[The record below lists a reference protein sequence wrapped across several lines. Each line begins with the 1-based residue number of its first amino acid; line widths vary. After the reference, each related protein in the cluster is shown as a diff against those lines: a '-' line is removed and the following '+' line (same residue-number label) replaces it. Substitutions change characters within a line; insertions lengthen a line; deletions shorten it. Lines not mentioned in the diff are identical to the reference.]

1 MLRVLSV
8 AAPLVGAVAS
18 AEKAQAPGPSKALA
32 DVISILEQFRENI
45 QTAHTEDAK
54 MYETVACK
62 CHDKVDGLTSETGS
76 MATCAAA
83 IDDATATIDAM
94 VAEIATQTENIARET
109 TTLNDTTKL
118 EKEQAFAWSEQEA
131 VLSKAAGENESAV
144 LALEGAQTALGA
156 EHPAITKM
164 VEDMLKESSDT
175 LAEIRQKLGKG
186 NYTRKKNN
194 KENFD
199 TIESAK
205 AAITAAEDAKATA
218 EASYASAK
226 TDLVLKQEEMKDLS
240 AQLKRLNKFCEAQ
253 AHDWDKMSSV
263 RDADFDSVGAA
274 ITALGG
280 TPSLLQVMQGTAF
293 SGPNPFESF
302 KHGNARV
309 AFLQKAGDAAAVALK
324 RESAE
329 LDVANKKL
337 WQSPAAQRNAIRSLV
352 QTGKDIQSKSLA
364 LFQEHVD
371 ASMTASSG
379 QDPLAGA
386 KVLLRKLIGDIQ
398 KEQYLDNLE
407 QGECQATLT
416 EAKTKR
422 DNALSNEAVLKA
434 EAEEMG
440 ETVTQYQ
447 TEWDEQKLVYTG
459 EKATAEDLH
468 DNTIPTENST
478 YQATKAELDTALGQ
492 LQQALQILKAHFSGS
507 KRSTGEESTHP
518 DGETGAEMGRKTG
531 NDRGSGTQS
540 TGVIQLI
547 ETEVAKIKKSLADRR
562 AKNISN
568 LESFNAQAR
577 DSRGAQAA
585 AAERMKWLKMNIS
598 KLNKEFAT
606 KIEEMKVELATAT
619 KNGRVVQ
626 ELEPCGIQN
635 DRRAKREQEIVALKK
650 AWAIL
655 HPDNPNAPEFPVL

>member
-1 MLRVLSV
+1 MLRGLCFVPVLG
-8 AAPLVGAVAS
+8 ALAGAKAPPV
-18 AEKAQAPGPSKALA
+18 SKALQ

-54 MYETVACK
+54 MYEDVACK
-62 CHDKVDGLTSETGS
+62 CHDKVDGLTSDSGS
-76 MATCAAA
+76 MATTAAA
-83 IDDATATIDAM
+83 IDSATATIDAE
-94 VAEIATQTENIARET
+94 VAEIATQTENIQRET
-109 TTLNDTTKL
+109 KVKEETTKL
-118 EKEQAFAWSEQEA
+118 EQEQAKAWKEEEA
-131 VLSKAAGENESAV
+131 ILSKAASENESAV

-156 EHPAITKM
+156 EHPVITKM
-164 VEDMLKESSDT
+164 VEDMLQESSDT

-194 KENFD
+194 KENVD
-199 TIESAK
+199 TIVKAK
-205 AAITAAEDAKATA
+205 AAIKAAEQAKADA
-218 EASYASAK
+218 EASYAGAK
-226 TDLVLKQEEMKDLS
+226 NDLVLKQEEMKDLS
-240 AQLKRLNKFCEAQ
+240 GQLKRLNKFCEAQ
-253 AHDWDKMSSV
+253 AHDWDKMSAI

-274 ITALGG
+274 IEALGG
-280 TPSLLQVMQGTAF
+280 TPSLLQVQTAF
-293 SGPNPFESF
+293 AGANPFESF
-302 KHGNARV
+302 KHANARV
-309 AFLQKAGDAAAVALK
+309 AFLQKAADVASVSLQK
-324 RESAE
+324 ESAE
-329 LDVANKKL
+329 LNNLNRKM
-337 WQSPAAQRNAIRSLV
+337 WQSPAAQRNALRSVV
-352 QTGKDIQSKSLA
+352 QVGEETGNRALA

-407 QGECQATLT
+407 QGECAATLT

-422 DNALSNEAVLKA
+422 DNSLSNAAVLKA
-434 EAEEMG
+434 ETESMG
-440 ETVTQYQ
+440 EQVTAYQ
-447 TEWDEQKLVYTG
+447 TEWDEQKVIFTG
-459 EKATAEDLH
+459 EKADADELQDV
-468 DNTIPTENST
+468 TIPEENST
-478 YQATKAELDTALGQ
+478 YQATKAELETALGQ

-507 KRSTGEESTHP
+507 KRSTGAASTHP
-518 DGETGAEMGRKTG
+518 DGETGAEFGRKTG
-531 NDRGSGTQS
+531 NDRGSGSQS

-568 LESFNAQAR
+568 LEDFNAQKR
-577 DSRGAQAA
+577 DARGAQAA
-585 AAERMKWLKMNIS
+585 AAERMRWLKMNIA

-606 KIEEMKVELATAT
+606 KIEEMKVELGVATE
-619 KNGRVVQ
+619 NGRVVQ
-626 ELEPCGIQN
+626 ELEPCGIQT

>member
-1 MLRVLSV
+1 MLRILSIAPIVGVL
-8 AAPLVGAVAS
+8 
-18 AEKAQAPGPSKALA
+18 AENAQAPGVSKALQ

-54 MYETVACK
+54 MYEDVACK

-76 MATCAAA
+76 MSNTAAA
-83 IDDATATIDAM
+83 IDTATATIDAM
-94 VAEIATQTENIARET
+94 VAEIAAQTENIERET
-109 TTLNDTTKL
+109 TTMNDTTKL
-118 EKEQAFAWSEQEA
+118 EQEQAKAWTEQEA

-156 EHPAITKM
+156 EHPVITKM
-164 VEDMLKESSDT
+164 VEDMLSESSDT
-175 LAEIRQKLGKG
+175 LAELRQKLGKG
-186 NYTRKKNN
+186 NHTRKKNN
-194 KENFD
+194 KENVA
-199 TIESAK
+199 TIVSAK
-205 AAITAAEDAKATA
+205 DAIKAAEQAKADA

-226 TDLVLKQEEMKDLS
+226 NDLVLKQEEMKDLS
-240 AQLKRLNKFCEAQ
+240 GQLKRLNKFCEAQ
-253 AHDWDKMSSV
+253 AHDWDKMSAI

-280 TPSLLQVMQGTAF
+280 TPSLLQVQTAF
-293 SGPNPFESF
+293 AGSNPFESF
-302 KHGNARV
+302 KHTNARV
-309 AFLQKAGDAAAVALK
+309 AFLQKASDAAAAALQK
-324 RESAE
+324 ESVE
-329 LDVANKKL
+329 LNVANTHL
-337 WQSPAAQRNAIRSLV
+337 WQSPAAQRNALRSLV
-352 QTGKDIQSKSLA
+352 QVGSETGNKSLM

-371 ASMTASSG
+371 ASMKAATG

-422 DNALSNEAVLKA
+422 DNALSNASVLKA
-434 EAEEMG
+434 ETEAMG
-440 ETVTQYQ
+440 EQVTAYQ
-447 TEWDEQKLVYTG
+447 TEWDEQKVIFTG
-459 EKATAEDLH
+459 EKSTADDLQ
-468 DNTIPTENST
+468 DVTIPEENST
-478 YQATKAELDTALGQ
+478 YQATKAELETALGQ
-492 LQQALQILKAHFSGS
+492 LQEALQILKAHFSGS
-507 KRSTGEESTHP
+507 KRGTGEASTHP
-518 DGETGAEMGRKTG
+518 DGETGAEFGRKTG

-568 LESFNAQAR
+568 LEDFNAQKR
-577 DSRGAQAA
+577 DARGAQAA
-585 AAERMKWLKMNIS
+585 AAERMKWLKMNIA

-606 KIEEMKVELATAT
+606 KIEEMKVELGVSTE
-619 KNGRVVQ
+619 NGRVVQ
-626 ELEPCGIQN
+626 ELEPCGIQT

-655 HPDNPNAPEFPVL
+655 HPDNPNAPEFPGF